1 MARRSVTELYQAA
14 RAAGLNP
21 ARAAIAAAIALAESS
36 GDDKAVGDVSL
47 QTNTWG
53 PSVGAWQIRT
63 IKSQTGTGSDRD
75 ISALQGNLPRQA
87 QAMVNI
93 SGGGANWTPWTVYN
107 TGKYQQ
113 YLNQAN
119 AAAGGDPT
127 AAGGVPLTPQLVPV
141 GLAADTADKA
151 RDLLLKLAFAGVG
164 TVLVVV
170 GLYKAVGGTAALKK
184 AAKQTPG
191 VNALVS

>member
-14 RAAGLNP
+14 RQAGLNP
-21 ARAAIAAAIALAESS
+21 ARAVIAAAIALAESS
-36 GDDKAVGDVSL
+36 GDDKAVGDVAL
-47 QTNTWG
+47 QNNTWG

-63 IKSQTGTGSDRD
+63 LKAETGRGTDRD
-75 ISALQGNLPRQA
+75 ISALQGNLERQA
-87 QAMVNI
+87 QAMVHI
-93 SGGGANWTPWTVYN
+93 SSAGANWTPWTVYN

-127 AAGGVPLTPQLVPV
+127 AAGGVPNTPQLVQT
-141 GLAADTADKA
+141 GLVSETAGKA
-151 RDLLLKLAFAGVG
+151 RGLLLKLAFAGAGVA
-164 TVLVVV
+164 LVVV
-170 GLYKAVGGTAALKK
+170 GLYKAVGGTDAVKK

-191 VNALVS
+191 LNVLAS